1 MPAKEGGPG
10 TGGGRGQAVIGALVL
25 AAALGGAGDVAAFR
39 TTFPGAATVASPADG
54 RLTFASGFEASGL
67 GDDPAAAASAFLA
80 RHGAAF
86 GVTARHE
93 LVARGA
99 PAPGRGGRVRFERR
113 IDGRP
118 LFDGDVVVGVN
129 GRNGVILV
137 NAADVPPRLAGRP
150 RLSRSAAIEAARTAI
165 PGLETSGAPRAQR
178 GWRAAGRVVRPVWR
192 VDLAAS
198 RPPGDWRSYVDAETG
213 RVLLRVD
220 LRADAGRER
229 AAGGLGGSEAERIG
243 AEPAGSRRPPSPR

>member
-1 MPAKEGGPG
+1 M
-10 TGGGRGQAVIGALVL
+10 IGALAL
-25 AAALGGAGDVAAFR
+25 AVTLGGTGDVAAFLAE
-39 TTFPGAATVASPADG
+39 FPGAATVASPAGG
-54 RLTFASGFEASGL
+54 RLTFASGFEAAGL
-67 GDDPAAAASAFLA
+67 GDTPEGAARTFLA

-86 GVTARHE
+86 CVTARQQ

-99 PAPGRGGRVRFERR
+99 PGRGRVGRVRFERR

-129 GRNGVILV
+129 ARSGVILV

-150 RLSRSAAIEAARTAI
+150 RLSRSAAIDAARAAI
-165 PGLETSGAPRAQR
+165 PGLEASGPARAER
-178 GWRAAGRVVRPVWR
+178 GWRAAGAVVRPVWR

-213 RVLLRVD
+213 RVLLRVS
-220 LRADAGRER
+220 LRLDAGRP
-229 AAGGLGGSEAERIG
+229 
-243 AEPAGSRRPPSPR
+243 PAPPR